1 MVVVSSEGPT
11 QWTAW
16 REGLEIGSLLAL
28 VRPDQR
34 CFLIHDGSSDARGPL
49 LDAALATLEADVYAE
64 VDEAD
69 ADAHGD
75 LSARGFVVHRRE
87 HHYLLPTDPGRTG
100 LTRHRPPTASAFLS
114 VQKADADRWRE
125 LDDALRQDVP
135 GTAGWRNDPERF
147 AGDTFT
153 DPEFDPA
160 TYLLAADETSGQYIG
175 LIRVWNTSTG
185 PRLGLLGTLAGHRRR
200 RVAVAL
206 LAEVFDVL
214 HRRGQGHVR
223 CEVDAG
229 NAASNALM
237 IGIGAERVGGTVEFV
252 RWWAPMQGWTNSV
265 TPSRP

>member
-1 MVVVSSEGPT
+1 MR
-11 QWTAW
+11 WTAR

-34 CFLIHDGSSDARGPL
+34 CFLIHDGSSDVWGPL
-49 LDAALATLEADVYAE
+49 LDAALGTLEADVYAE

-69 ADAHGD
+69 ADAHED
-75 LSARGFVVHRRE
+75 LSTRGFAVHRRE
-87 HHYLLPTDPGRTG
+87 HHYLLPTDPSRTG
-100 LTRHRPPTASAFLS
+100 LTKQGPPTGLALLS
-114 VQKADADRWRE
+114 VQKADPDRWRE

-135 GTAGWRNDPERF
+135 GTAGWRNDPDRF
-147 AGDTFT
+147 AEDTFS

-160 TYLLAADETSGQYIG
+160 TYLLAVDEASGQYIG

-185 PRLGLLGTLAGHRRR
+185 PRLGLVGTLAEHRRR

-206 LAEVFDVL
+206 IAEVFDVL
-214 HRRGQGHVR
+214 HRRGHRHVR

-237 IGIGAERVGGTVEFV
+237 IGVGAERVGGTVEFV
-252 RWWAPMQGWTNSV
+252 RPWAP
-265 TPSRP
+265 R